1 MKKIG
6 HASAN
11 GAVTEISTL
20 NWNVWML
27 MLCLKTVFA
36 VFEKSGRVRKGFP
49 GHSDW
54 KTNLVCQ
61 INHVGS
67 LGWRILVDW

>member
-6 HASAN
+6 HASAS

-27 MLCLKTVFA
+27 MLCLKAVLA
-36 VFEKSGRVRKGFP
+36 VFEKSGRVRKAF
-49 GHSDW
+49 
-54 KTNLVCQ
+54 LVVMIGKQ
-61 INHVGS
+61 ILSVK
-67 LGWRILVDW
+67 